1 MKRLSCVVVLILAI
15 AIPNVGFGADAQDKQ
30 SIAAAIQQFKQSIV
44 QFKDHQNKEFEQFK

>member
-15 AIPNVGFGADAQDKQ
+15 AIPNFGFGADAQDKQ
-30 SIAAAIQQFKQSIV
+30 GIAAAIQQFKQSIV